1 MTGTFSFPEGG
12 LGAARALRMQA
23 KGLAASGHDVL
34 VATCRGGAEKG
45 NGRLEGFRIRNFATL
60 PRGRC
65 IVAAGCL
72 WCKGQV
78 GMFVFLLYAVVRGR
92 FDSIVFYDPAPV
104 FALISLVGRTL
115 KRHTCFVGGDLH
127 DPAERPLLA
136 WAERVLFKHVSLII
150 VGGSPLLEKYVATI
164 APTTSRVRL
173 FPPTDSLYFAAGDG
187 TRARSTLALGEGR
200 LIVYAGAIS
209 RLEGID
215 VLLRAMAKVIATV
228 PDAVLAIAGPVL
240 AWDPVCG
247 EPIDYKRLAEELGL
261 DEKVR
266 LLGVLE
272 LSAVA
277 DLMAAAAVLMNP
289 KVDHWANRAA
299 APIKLGEYLA
309 SGRPVVS
316 TNVCQLDEWLVDGR
330 DVVFCRAGDA
340 GALADGV
347 IAVLT
352 DASLAERLARNGP
365 KIAREVCDYRVWGRK
380 VTEAIEASVGWR

>member
-12 LGAARALRMQA
+12 LGAGRAVRMQA
-23 KGLAASGHDVL
+23 KGLAEGGHDVL
-34 VATCRGGAEKG
+34 VATCRGGVEKG
-45 NGRLEGFRIRNFATL
+45 KESLEGFRIRNFAPL
-60 PRGRC
+60 RHGRC
-65 IVAAGCL
+65 VVAAGYL
-72 WCKGQV
+72 WCKGQL
-78 GMFVFLLYAVVRGR
+78 GMLVYLLYAIVSKR
-92 FDSIVFYDPAPV
+92 FDSIVFHDPAPV
-104 FALISLVGRTL
+104 FALVSLVGRGL
-115 KRHTCFVGGDLH
+115 RRHTCFVAGDLH

-136 WAERVLFKHVSLII
+136 WAERILFKHVSLII
-150 VGGSPLLEKYVATI
+150 VAGSPLLEKYVARI
-164 APTTSRVRL
+164 APTTLRVRL
-173 FPPTDSLYFAAGDG
+173 FPPTDSTYFAAGDAN
-187 TRARSTLALGEGR
+187 RAKNALVLGEGR
-200 LIVYAGAIS
+200 MIVYAGAVS

-215 VLLRAMAKVIATV
+215 VLLRAMAKVIVAV
-228 PDAVLAIAGPVL
+228 PDVTLAIAGPVL

-247 EPIDYKRLAEELGL
+247 EPIDYRRLVEGLGL
-261 DEKVR
+261 VEKVR

-277 DLMAAAAVLMNP
+277 DLMAAATVLINP
-289 KVDHWANRAA
+289 KVDHRANRAA

-352 DASLAERLARNGP
+352 DVSLAERLSVNGP
-365 KIAREVCDYRVWGRK
+365 KIAREACDYRAWGRK
-380 VTEAIEASVGWR
+380 VTEAIEASDGFR